1 VPETRYR
8 VETIGGMPVVAAL
21 AAIDISTTD
30 ELRKILLDLTADGH
44 ATVIVD
50 MTSTPLCDSG
60 GFSVLVGAHRRTVA
74 KYGGLRL
81 VTSAAGP
88 VVRALDLTG
97 VGRFIPTFSS
107 LEEALA
113 ASPAGVAVPVPSRP
127 SSNLPNDALQP
138 GSPAEGT

>member
-1 VPETRYR
+1 MPDMRYR
-8 VETIGGMPVVAAL
+8 VEIISGMPVVAAL
-21 AAIDISTTD
+21 AAIDITTTD

-60 GFSVLVGAHRRTVA
+60 GFSVLVRAHRRAVA
-74 KYGGLRL
+74 KDGGLRL

-113 ASPAGVAVPVPSRP
+113 GPPAAGAVPVPSRP
-127 SSNLPNDALQP
+127 SPELRHHARQP